1 MIGRALPDAL
11 GALVKI
17 VGTDASEVERALFDG
32 RLECPGCAGVLGPW
46 GWARLRVLRVRG
58 GGVWRQRPR
67 RSRCRGCGKTHVLL
81 GAFGLLRRR
90 DAVWS
95 IGFALVARAAG
106 HGFRWSAAR
115 LGVPDSTVRGWLRRF
130 AVHAEAVRVWFTVL
144 AHDLDP
150 LLGRIFPTGSL
161 FGDAVEAVGMAAR
174 AAEKRLGSQ
183 DGWGFVS
190 RASAGALLSN
200 TGCPWAPA
208 R

>member
-1 MIGRALPDAL
+1 M
-11 GALVKI
+11 KI
-17 VGTDASEVERALFDG
+17 VGTDATEVERALFDG
-32 RLECPGCAGVLGPW
+32 RLECPGCGGVLAPW

-115 LGVPDSTVRGWLRRF
+115 LGVPASTVRGWLRRF
-130 AVHAEAVRVWFTVL
+130 AAHAEAVRVWFTVL

-174 AAEKRLGSQ
+174 AAEKGLGPQ
-183 DGWGFVS
+183 HGWGFVS
-190 RASAGALLSN
+190 RASAGKILAN
-200 TGCPWAPA
+200 TGCPWAA
-208 R
+208 TG